1 MNAERGFKGIDAV
14 RKLRHISAEAI
25 KTATRLL
32 LITPLVVPRNNGG
45 IQLEWHETAFHCEIL
60 INPDGTVQS
69 HKSFGSLDV
78 SQSPAASDDSS
89 AVAGRA
95 ASAGKDAGGRL

>member
-1 MNAERGFKGIDAV
+1 MSAERGFKGIDAL
-14 RKLRHISAEAI
+14 RKLRPDISAEAI

-32 LITPLVVPRNNGG
+32 LITPFVVPRNNGG
-45 IQLEWHETAFHCEIL
+45 IQLEWHETAFQCEVV
-60 INPDGTVQS
+60 INPDGTVQ
-69 HKSFGSLDV
+69 KSFGSLDV

-95 ASAGKDAGGRL
+95 ASAGKEGGQ